1 MAALDRSTIAR
12 AATTYA
18 LIDPR
23 DGHEIDYQ
31 EGRAAAI
38 AKARWLESS
47 AAHSYRAAN
56 VRLIVR
62 KVGA

>member
-1 MAALDRSTIAR
+1 MTTDTTTAR
-12 AATTYA
+12 PATYA

-23 DGHEIDYQ
+23 DGHEIDYH
-31 EGRAAAI
+31 EGRAAAMEY
-38 AKARWLESS
+38 ARWLERS

-62 KVGA
+62 KVGS

>member
-1 MAALDRSTIAR
+1 M
-12 AATTYA
+12 ATTYA

-23 DGHEIDYQ
+23 DGHEVAYI
-31 EGRAAAI
+31 EGRAAALDY
-38 AKARWLESS
+38 AQWLERS

-56 VRLIVR
+56 VRLTVR